1 MRYHEITENY
11 QGDHVAPSS
20 HPDENTAPMYD
31 LTRIYPEDVYGP
43 SGSQYAYGQHESYAI
58 AVSKKGRPNHMVKVY
73 RAIPK
78 DLKRVKINA
87 GDWVTTSRA
96 YAKEHGQDNLNNNYR
111 IISASVPARHLW
123 TTGDSFDEWGYDP
136 SVPRPSDEQEDE
148 LRAKFGMRSMAEVKE
163 LRREQLRKTMERN
176 PDLYKDIVLDEK

>member
-1 MRYHEITENY
+1 
-11 QGDHVAPSS
+11 
-20 HPDENTAPMYD
+20 
-31 LTRIYPEDVYGP
+31 
-43 SGSQYAYGQHESYAI
+43 
-58 AVSKKGRPNHMVKVY
+58 MVKVY